1 MQLRL
6 LLVSLILVA
15 AINAACSDDGDDE
28 RQDSDSP
35 PPMDDAMPTGDG
47 DMPVISAR
55 TYVSGSAKVTV
66 SGSFQ
71 INNDIPLN
79 IQASISDGEMT
90 WLQYGASGSEA
101 PNALVTV
108 SPYEVGLNVGRG
120 RPTAT
125 AGNDICTGGMI
136 VTGNSVSGHYECED
150 VTSYDPGN
158 GQMAT
163 VNIEIDFT
171 AVS

>member
-15 AINAACSDDGDDE
+15 LINAACSADGDSNSGDDNE
-28 RQDSDSP
+28 
-35 PPMDDAMPTGDG
+35 PMDDAMPTGDG

-55 TYVSGSAKVTV
+55 TYVSGSARVTV

-71 INNDIPLN
+71 IDDDIPLN

-90 WLQYGASGSEA
+90 WLQFSASGSEA

-108 SPYEVGLNVGRG
+108 SPYEVGLNVARG

-125 AGNDICTGGMI
+125 AGTDICTGGMI
-136 VTGNSVSGHYECED
+136 VTRNSVSGHYECED
-150 VTSYDPGN
+150 VTSYDPRS

-163 VNIEIDFT
+163 ANIEIDFT
-171 AVS
+171 AGS